1 MIRRPPRSTRTD
13 TLFPYTT
20 LFRSPC
26 DGHAGAVN
34 LIGLVDEDEDRGQ
47 RLGRRRIDERTSMN
61 APQSGGIGEFDD
73 LRPRRLVVAE
83 DQHVASDI
91 LVRRQL
97 VRGAI
102 VEPRRSDE
110 HTSELQSLM
119 RNSYAVFSFIKNKS
133 RTDSRPH
140 IQNKP

>member
-1 MIRRPPRSTRTD
+1 MRISD
-13 TLFPYTT
+13 CSDVCSSYLQ
-20 LFRSPC
+20 LPC

-61 APQSGGIGEFDD
+61 ATQSGGIGEFAD

-91 LVRRQL
+91 LVRRKL
-97 VRGAI
+97 VPGDILEDR
-102 VEPRRSDE
+102 ESTR
-110 HTSELQSLM
+110 L
-119 RNSYAVFSFIKNKS
+119 NSS
-133 RTDSRPH
+133 H
-140 IQNKP
+140 